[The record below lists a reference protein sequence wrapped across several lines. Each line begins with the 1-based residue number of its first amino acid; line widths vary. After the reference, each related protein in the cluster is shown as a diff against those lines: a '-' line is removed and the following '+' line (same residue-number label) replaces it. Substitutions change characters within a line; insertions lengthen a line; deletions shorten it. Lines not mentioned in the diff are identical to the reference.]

1 MIPSQTFI
9 EFPEFCNT
17 GTKTKPDSAKYSAGF
32 VEADVLPAEWLNY
45 FENKSSVGI
54 TDLNRGVSSMQ
65 AEMNNVLDA
74 AGKTPAESDS
84 SQLVASIKYLIA
96 QAKAEAILAA
106 HPVGSL
112 YWTESAENPNTTFG
126 GGTWVQIKDKFIL
139 AAGDTYT
146 NGATGG
152 SATVTLTVANLPS
165 HSHTYTPS
173 GSVSVASHSHGLNS
187 HTHTFTP
194 SGTITMNAHRHGLNN
209 HTHSFSWSGTTSDMS
224 GTTSATWKMTGNR
237 NGAASTNRITYE
249 GVVDSNSA
257 SWSNHDNI
265 QYTIDLSHT
274 HTYSGSGT
282 TGGNSGNTTSV
293 TPTGSFTG
301 TSSSTGG
308 ASGNTASTAPTAS
321 FSGTQS
327 STLNTGSNTAFSILP
342 PYAVR
347 YCWQRT
353 A

>member
-84 SQLVASIKYLIA
+84 SQLVNSIKYLIA

-187 HTHTFTP
+187 HTHTYTP
-194 SGTITMNAHRHGLNN
+194 SGTIDSNGA
-209 HTHSFSWSGTTSDMS
+209 HTHDKGTFRITGGYWSTEWNKPEVAGAITTPGGSAGGETGGGGGNGTRLLFDTDNNDGAGWTGSTSSNGSHSHIFSGTTSSTGASS
-224 GTTSATWKMTGNR
+224 GDTLAVSP
-237 NGAASTNRITYE
+237 
-249 GVVDSNSA
+249 SA
-257 SWSNHDNI
+257 S
-265 QYTIDLSHT
+265 
-274 HTYSGSGT
+274 
-282 TGGNSGNTTSV
+282 
-293 TPTGSFTG
+293 F
-301 TSSSTGG
+301 
-308 ASGNTASTAPTAS
+308 A
-321 FSGTQS
+321 GTQS
-327 STLNTGSNTAFSILP
+327 TTLLTGNGTAFSVMP
-342 PYAVR
+342 PYEVK
-347 YCWQRT
+347 YCWKRT